1 MPKLVLAVLVF
12 TMPAIA
18 LAQAEQGARGG
29 KWEFSIGAVFQQ
41 SKSLGSDGGSSLSID
56 DTNGWG
62 TNIGYNVNAQLNLSV
77 DLDFLKPRYTAV
89 LVDEMD
95 PGNTTTIN
103 HKASQFNGRFK
114 GTYYLFTTRF
124 SPFFEA
130 GFGWSEFD
138 SNVATGP
145 PITGC
150 WWHPWWGLICSDF
163 YNTFTE
169 TSFSYGVGAGVRHQF
184 SNDVFIKA
192 GINIWDY
199 DSLGMLED
207 PTMVGGRI
215 EFGWLF

>member
-29 KWEFSIGAVFQQ
+29 KWEFS
-41 SKSLGSDGGSSLSID
+41 
-56 DTNGWG
+56 
-62 TNIGYNVNAQLNLSV
+62 
-77 DLDFLKPRYTAV
+77 
-89 LVDEMD
+89 
-95 PGNTTTIN
+95 
-103 HKASQFNGRFK
+103 
-114 GTYYLFTTRF
+114 
-124 SPFFEA
+124 
-130 GFGWSEFD
+130 
-138 SNVATGP
+138 
-145 PITGC
+145 
-150 WWHPWWGLICSDF
+150 
-163 YNTFTE
+163 NTFTE